1 MKVLIFISLV
11 CLSFPSYS
19 QTITPEEKEQIKA
32 AVRTWVLSKTLKD
45 PGSYKSDSFYDFEP
59 VVDLSG
65 EAEEAYQKWIK
76 DEHSAL
82 VTFFSDT
89 ASTQT
94 NFSDST
100 KQSVLKLEKDYHS
113 FEKEHIGYKVKHKFR
128 AKDRRDN
135 PLFYETEFV
144 LDRQFKIRET
154 SVKERMQSVEKT
166 G

>member
-1 MKVLIFISLV
+1 MKQVLLIWLFCSPL
-11 CLSFPSYS
+11 LSYS
-19 QTITPEEKEQIKA
+19 QTITPEDQEQIKA
-32 AVRTWVLSKTLKD
+32 AVRTWILNKTLKD

-59 VVDLSG
+59 VIDLNG
-65 EAEEAYQKWIK
+65 DAEAAYEKWITE
-76 DEHSAL
+76 EHQAL
-82 VTFFSDT
+82 TDFFSDT
-89 ASTQT
+89 TNTDQ

-100 KQSVLKLEKDYHS
+100 KQVVKALEVKYHS
-113 FEKEHIGYKVKHKFR
+113 FEKEHIGFKVKHQFH

-144 LDRQFKIRET
+144 LDRDFNIRET